1 MGRFLQSYTFSE
13 PPSPFLVFSLFS
25 SNFCQRAPRTA
36 RHSTLLLLVV
46 TTEGAGDVGVA
57 DRLFELALTFL
68 ALHHLVRVSSLDR
81 DVFHDAAFAVTER
94 AFGGDVLPVGLLVLH
109 CRTIDIGKIL
119 RILLVGFGGPIYII
133 PVFLFLRSLAR
144 SAEEGCQDDQNEC
157 VIVSFHKVCCIA
169 AHRASFSKNEFVGLP
184 HPGG

>member
-1 MGRFLQSYTFSE
+1 
-13 PPSPFLVFSLFS
+13 
-25 SNFCQRAPRTA
+25 
-36 RHSTLLLLVV
+36 V
-46 TTEGAGDVGVA
+46 TTEGTGDVGVA
-57 DRLFELALTFL
+57 DGLLELSLTFL
-68 ALHHLVRVSSLDR
+68 ALHHLVRVSGLDR

-169 AHRASFSKNEFVGLP
+169 AHRASLCG
-184 HPGG
+184 